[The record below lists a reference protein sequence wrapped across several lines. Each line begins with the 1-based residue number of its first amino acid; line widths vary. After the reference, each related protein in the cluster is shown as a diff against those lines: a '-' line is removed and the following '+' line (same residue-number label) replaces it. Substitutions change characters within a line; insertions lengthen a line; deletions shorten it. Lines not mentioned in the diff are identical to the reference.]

1 MKTIEGERFAT
12 FQPIAL
18 LQLLCVFTV
27 DSLVTFK
34 SITGPTS
41 RFTGMDGLSST

>member
-1 MKTIEGERFAT
+1 MKTIEGETLAR
-12 FQPIAL
+12 FQPKAP
-18 LQLLCVFTV
+18 LQMLYVFTV